1 MDTSQ
6 RRELNRG
13 FGEGFTRSFEL
24 ALAPVL
30 FGLLGWW
37 LDSVFGIFP
46 VLTLTFGLLGVVGVF
61 VKAWYTYAH
70 DMSEHEKEREA
81 RWAKRS

>member
-6 RRELNRG
+6 RRELSRG
-13 FGEGFTRSFEL
+13 FGDGFTRSFEL

-37 LDSVFGIFP
+37 LDSMLGIFP
-46 VLTLTFGLLGVVGVF
+46 VLTIALGLLGVVGVF
-61 VKAWYTYAH
+61 VKAWYTYAA
-70 DMSEHEKEREA
+70 DMDQHEKEG
-81 RWAKRS
+81 RWARRS